1 MPVVIW
7 NYWIKRA
14 KEWGSK
20 YRSQNQYLNGARKLL
35 NSSGKNIHEFT
46 SRNGW
51 YFKYN
56 SKTNEFICVSDK
68 GTISSYLDQ
77 ERVLDIGN
85 LKLKNIN
92 SVVLFL
98 KRKCPCCGCKTLN
111 TENNS
116 LYEICPV
123 CFWEYDPIQNDNPN
137 YSGGANSI
145 SLFDAIHNYQKY
157 GAISKEYISFVRKPY
172 KFEK

>member
-1 MPVVIW
+1 M
-7 NYWIKRA
+7 
-14 KEWGSK
+14 
-20 YRSQNQYLNGARKLL
+20 
-35 NSSGKNIHEFT
+35 
-46 SRNGW
+46 
-51 YFKYN
+51 
-56 SKTNEFICVSDK
+56 
-68 GTISSYLDQ
+68 
-77 ERVLDIGN
+77 
-85 LKLKNIN
+85 
-92 SVVLFL
+92 VLFL

-123 CFWEYDPIQNDNPN
+123 CFWEYDPMQNDNPN